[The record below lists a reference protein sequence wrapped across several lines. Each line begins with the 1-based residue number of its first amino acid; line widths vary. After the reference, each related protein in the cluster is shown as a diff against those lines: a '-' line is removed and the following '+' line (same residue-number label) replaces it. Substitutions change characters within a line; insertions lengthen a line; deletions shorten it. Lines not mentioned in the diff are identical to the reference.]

1 MRTASKPGP
10 SRWIRP
16 VGSLL
21 SLGLFAWLIVR
32 LDWSAVWVQLSAI
45 SWWSISLAVGFYLL
59 SQAFNTLRWCALLW
73 AHNVNIT
80 FWQALRITWSGIFAS
95 NFLPSTIGGD
105 GLRMAAVYPYA
116 KRKTVAVGSVA
127 LDRLINMAAM
137 TCLVPLPLIM
147 FGSKWN
153 ALLTL
158 TLPFRP
164 RALAEKYFPKIAAA
178 LREWRG
184 RPQAFLWAFL
194 IAWPSNLTAMFSTW
208 LIARQLGM
216 DVTFWQVA
224 AVQTVTYF
232 LAVLPISVNGYGVRE
247 VTYATL
253 FAALG
258 ASLEQASALAVI
270 TRFLIVLV
278 TIPGAL
284 WVSTIAASIVEND
297 LQNEA

>member
-1 MRTASKPGP
+1 MTPKRRPLSTWI
-10 SRWIRP
+10 RWI
-16 VGSLL
+16 GTLL
-21 SLGLFAWLIVR
+21 SLGLFTWLIAR
-32 LDWSAVWVQLSAI
+32 LDWNVVWAQLRGVAWWAILLASAS
-45 SWWSISLAVGFYLL
+45 YLL

-73 AHNVNIT
+73 AHEVKIT
-80 FWQALRITWSGIFAS
+80 FWQAFRITWSGIFAS

-116 KRKTVAVGSVA
+116 RRKTVAVGSVA
-127 LDRLINMAAM
+127 LDRVINMAAM
-137 TCLVPLPLIM
+137 TCLLPLPLAV
-147 FGSKWN
+147 FGGGVGQN
-153 ALLTL
+153 AIFPYL
-158 TLPFRP
+158 
-164 RALAEKYFPKIAAA
+164 LAEKYFPKIAAA
-178 LREWRG
+178 LREWAG

-194 IAWPSNLTAMFSTW
+194 AAWPSNLTAMFSTW

-247 VTYATL
+247 VSYTAL
-253 FAALG
+253 FTTLG

-284 WVSTIAASIVEND
+284 WVSSIAANLVEKD
-297 LQNEA
+297 LQSEA

>member
-1 MRTASKPGP
+1 MTPKRRPLSTWI
-10 SRWIRP
+10 RWI
-16 VGSLL
+16 GTLL
-21 SLGLFAWLIVR
+21 SLGLFAWLIAR
-32 LDWSAVWVQLSAI
+32 LDWNVVWAQLRGVAWWAILLASAS
-45 SWWSISLAVGFYLL
+45 YLL

-73 AHNVNIT
+73 AHEVKIT
-80 FWQALRITWSGIFAS
+80 FWQAFRITWSGIFAS

-116 KRKTVAVGSVA
+116 RRKTVAVGSVA
-127 LDRLINMAAM
+127 LDRVINMAAM
-137 TCLVPLPLIM
+137 TCLLPLPLAV
-147 FGSKWN
+147 FGGGVGQN
-153 ALLTL
+153 AIFPYL
-158 TLPFRP
+158 
-164 RALAEKYFPKIAAA
+164 LAEKYFPKIAAA
-178 LREWRG
+178 LREWAG

-194 IAWPSNLTAMFSTW
+194 AAWPSNLTAMFSTW

-247 VTYATL
+247 VSYTAL
-253 FAALG
+253 FTTLG

-284 WVSTIAASIVEND
+284 WVSSIAANLVEKD
-297 LQNEA
+297 LQSEA